1 MNDIPHRGYIRPM
14 KLNSRIF
21 KQANITIFELSGRFD
36 AVEAPNIRLWFSQLN
51 ISEPQQIVVDLT
63 EVIFIDSTAL
73 AVLVQGLKRCRQSLG
88 DLFLC
93 GLQSQ
98 VEIVFELTRL
108 DKAFEIF
115 DNLDEAL
122 TGFGG

>member
-1 MNDIPHRGYIRPM
+1 MM
-14 KLNSRIF
+14 KLTSRIT
-21 KQANITIFELSGRFD
+21 QNLNVTVLELNGRFD
-36 AVEAPNIRLWFSQLN
+36 AVEGQQIKTWFDQLN
-51 ISEPQQIVVDLT
+51 RVTPKQIVVNLS

-73 AVLVQGLKRCRQSLG
+73 AVLVQGLKYCRQLDG

-108 DKAFEIF
+108 DKAFRIF
-115 DNLDEAL
+115 DNQVEAVAA
-122 TGFGG
+122 FGKLEE